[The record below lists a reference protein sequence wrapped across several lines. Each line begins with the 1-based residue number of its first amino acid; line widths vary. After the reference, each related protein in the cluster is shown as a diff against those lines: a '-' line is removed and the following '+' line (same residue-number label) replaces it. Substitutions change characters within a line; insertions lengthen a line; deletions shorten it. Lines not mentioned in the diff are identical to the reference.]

1 MSVQARSPGPAGDT
15 ITASMQKAL
24 MGLAMI
30 QIRRLEKIIDGHS
43 ALVIETLDIASGE
56 IVAVLGPQGSGK
68 TLLLRLLAGLVL
80 PSGGSLVMAGEKRAL
95 AGQIRRQIGVL
106 FEEDLLYD
114 RQSVRSNLVFY
125 CHIYGVPTG
134 RIDAVLTQIGLR
146 DQSAKAVAKLSASEQ
161 RRLAFAR
168 LLLGQHS
175 LLLLD
180 QPILRAD
187 LNTQEIFAR
196 LLRQAA
202 VEGAAIVLT
211 DEDLLWAN
219 RCCTRVV
226 ELEAGRIVS
235 DYQLTREESS
245 VAASSEQLTP
255 FKVPARREDRILLYD
270 PGDILYATSRESK
283 TYLRTINEEAITNFT
298 LQELEQRLC
307 GRGFFKAHRA
317 YLVNLQRVRAVIQY
331 TRNSYMLQLDDRQ
344 ETLIPLSKH
353 AEKAL
358 QELLGY

>member
-1 MSVQARSPGPAGDT
+1 MV
-15 ITASMQKAL
+15 
-24 MGLAMI
+24 

-43 ALVIETLDIASGE
+43 ALVIEALDIEPGE
-56 IVAVLGPQGSGK
+56 IVAVPGPRGAGK
-68 TLLLRLLAGLVL
+68 TLLIRLLAGLVL
-80 PSGGSLVMAGEKRAL
+80 PSGGSLVVAGEHCMSP
-95 AGQIRRQIGVL
+95 AGQVRRGVGVL

-114 RQSVRSNLVFY
+114 RQSVRRNLLFY
-125 CHIYGVPTG
+125 AQIYGVPTS
-134 RIDAVLTQIGLR
+134 RIDAVLTQIGLS
-146 DQSAKAVAKLSASEQ
+146 DQSAKTVAKLSPSEQ

-180 QPILRAD
+180 QPVLRAD

-196 LLRQAA
+196 LLSQAA
-202 VEGAAIVLT
+202 GEGAAVVLT
-211 DEDLLWAN
+211 DEDLVWAA

-226 ELEAGRIVS
+226 ELEGGRIVG
-235 DYQLTREESS
+235 DYPLARGESRAVPS
-245 VAASSEQLTP
+245 PEHFTP
-255 FKVPARREDRILLYD
+255 FKVPAHREDRILLYD

-283 TYLRTINEEAITNFT
+283 TYLHTINEQAETGFT

-317 YLVNLQRVRAVIQY
+317 YLVNLQYIRAVIRY
-331 TRNSYMLQLDDRQ
+331 TRNSYMLQLNDRQ
-344 ETLIPLSKH
+344 ETMIPLSKY
-353 AEKAL
+353 AEKEL